1 MTWDGKQKNGNEMR
15 LESDTIMNVW
25 FGKEKLSAGYGS
37 TWHRHE
43 RLGASQQTGMSM
55 SWLSNLDA
63 GFLFQLKMDSVKA

>member
-1 MTWDGKQKNGNEMR
+1 MR

-43 RLGASQQTGMSM
+43 GLGSITANRNEHE
-55 SWLSNLDA
+55 LA
-63 GFLFQLKMDSVKA
+63 